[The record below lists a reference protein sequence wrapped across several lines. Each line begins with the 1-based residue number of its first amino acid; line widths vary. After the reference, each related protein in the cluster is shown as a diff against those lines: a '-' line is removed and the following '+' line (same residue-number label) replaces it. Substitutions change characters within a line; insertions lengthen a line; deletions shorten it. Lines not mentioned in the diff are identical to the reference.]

1 MGIRLALGAAPR
13 HILQAVSARMIL
25 AVLIGLGVGL
35 LAAGLLTGL
44 LRKLLFGV
52 QPLDPAAFLITACCV
67 LACATIATAFPVLR
81 AMKTDP
87 ASALRAE

>member
-13 HILQAVSARMIL
+13 HIQQTVCARMIL
-25 AVLIGLGVGL
+25 AIMIGLRAGIVS
-35 LAAGLLTGL
+35 AGLLTGL
-44 LRKLLFGV
+44 LRSLLFGV
-52 QPLDPAAFLITACCV
+52 QPLDPIAFLLTAGNV
-67 LACATIATAFPVLR
+67 LACAAVATAFPVLR